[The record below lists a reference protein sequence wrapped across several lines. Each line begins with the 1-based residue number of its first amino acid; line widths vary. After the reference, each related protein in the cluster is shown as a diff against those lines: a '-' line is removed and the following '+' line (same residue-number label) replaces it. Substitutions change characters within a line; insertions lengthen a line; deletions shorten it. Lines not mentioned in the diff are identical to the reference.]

1 MVYIYKK
8 TIHGKNYYY
17 LRVSK
22 RVNGK
27 LVVKDVAYLGNDISK
42 IESKLNNLV
51 EYKDEI
57 RKGHRIIKKFI
68 QSNYFLQKV
77 KKLKLKNINYLDK
90 GMLEQVEAIKLH
102 YKNNFLKL
110 DELTKKEVYK
120 HFLIDFAFNTTS
132 IEGNTIT
139 LDEANKLLNED
150 ILPKNKTLREVYDLQ
165 NTENTFLWL
174 LDDKPLFN
182 EMLITDI
189 HDRLL
194 EKIDVRKG
202 YRTQDIKV
210 FKSKFEASPVKY
222 LKIDMRVLMKWF
234 KDNKKLHPLVLV
246 GLLHHKLEKIH
257 PFADG
262 NGRTGR
268 MLMNY
273 ILMKMGFPPLIIS
286 KKRRSDYLA
295 ALRNADNCDLND
307 NDSSYYKKL
316 ITYLAEEMVSSYW
329 SNFNV

>member
-110 DELTKKEVYK
+110 D
-120 HFLIDFAFNTTS
+120 
-132 IEGNTIT
+132 
-139 LDEANKLLNED
+139 
-150 ILPKNKTLREVYDLQ
+150 
-165 NTENTFLWL
+165 
-174 LDDKPLFN
+174 
-182 EMLITDI
+182 
-189 HDRLL
+189 
-194 EKIDVRKG
+194 
-202 YRTQDIKV
+202 
-210 FKSKFEASPVKY
+210 
-222 LKIDMRVLMKWF
+222 
-234 KDNKKLHPLVLV
+234 
-246 GLLHHKLEKIH
+246 
-257 PFADG
+257 
-262 NGRTGR
+262 
-268 MLMNY
+268 
-273 ILMKMGFPPLIIS
+273 
-286 KKRRSDYLA
+286 
-295 ALRNADNCDLND
+295 
-307 NDSSYYKKL
+307 
-316 ITYLAEEMVSSYW
+316 
-329 SNFNV
+329 